1 MDARRS
7 MPMELR
13 QGFMDL
19 KIANDGRKEKP
30 MIQMSARVLPVVLFG
45 ALLGLTC
52 LSSSAQ
58 HDTTAAAKAAAQE
71 SSVKLADLS
80 WMVGTWKGEWGPRT
94 AEQVWLAPNAG
105 ELLGV
110 FRLAENDKMLVIELF
125 TLVERSGG
133 IDFYLRHFT
142 PQLVPWEKSEATMLH
157 LASLDALKIEFE
169 NSTNGMPKRA
179 SFTRLD
185 ADTYLAR
192 SEIVPESGEMQL
204 VEITYHRQKPAVEKS
219 SAGSGAHR
227 KKP

>member
-1 MDARRS
+1 MTQMSERV
-7 MPMELR
+7 
-13 QGFMDL
+13 F
-19 KIANDGRKEKP
+19 P
-30 MIQMSARVLPVVLFG
+30 MILFG
-45 ALLGLTC
+45 ALLGLTH
-52 LSSSAQ
+52 LSSSMSLLAQ
-58 HDTTAAAKAAAQE
+58 QDTATAVKAAAQA
-71 SSVKLADLS
+71 SIPKLADLS
-80 WMVGTWKGEWGPRT
+80 WLVGTWRGEWGPRT

-105 ELLGV
+105 EAIGV

-169 NSTNGMPKRA
+169 NPTNGMPKRA

-192 SEIVPESGEMQL
+192 SEIAPESGEMQV
-204 VEITYHRQKPAVEKS
+204 VEITYHRQKPAAEKS
-219 SAGSGAHR
+219 SVGSGAHR

>member
-1 MDARRS
+1 M
-7 MPMELR
+7 
-13 QGFMDL
+13 
-19 KIANDGRKEKP
+19 
-30 MIQMSARVLPVVLFG
+30 VLFG
-45 ALLGLTC
+45 ALLGLAC
-52 LSSSAQ
+52 LSCSAQ
-58 HDTTAAAKAAAQE
+58 QDTATAVKAAAQA
-71 SSVKLADLS
+71 SSPKLADLS
-80 WMVGTWKGEWGPRT
+80 WLVGTWKGEWGPRT

-105 ELLGV
+105 EALGV
-110 FRLAENDKMLVIELF
+110 FRLVENDKMLVIELF
-125 TLVERSGG
+125 TLVERSDG

-157 LASLDALKIEFE
+157 LANLDALKVEFE
-169 NSTNGMPKRA
+169 NPINGMPKRA

-192 SEIVPESGEMQL
+192 SEIVPESGEMQV

>member
-1 MDARRS
+1 
-7 MPMELR
+7 
-13 QGFMDL
+13 
-19 KIANDGRKEKP
+19 
-30 MIQMSARVLPVVLFG
+30 V
-45 ALLGLTC
+45 
-52 LSSSAQ
+52 
-58 HDTTAAAKAAAQE
+58 KAASQA
-71 SSVKLADLS
+71 SSPKLADLS
-80 WMVGTWKGEWGPRT
+80 WLVGTWKGEWGPRT
-94 AEQVWLAPNAG
+94 AELVWLAPNAG
-105 ELLGV
+105 EALGV

-169 NSTNGMPKRA
+169 NPINGMPKRA

-192 SEIVPESGEMQL
+192 SEIVPESGEMQV
-204 VEITYHRQKPAVEKS
+204 VEITYHRQKPAAEKS
-219 SAGSGAHR
+219 SVGSGAHR

>member
-1 MDARRS
+1 MAQMRARIF
-7 MPMELR
+7 PMV
-13 QGFMDL
+13 
-19 KIANDGRKEKP
+19 I
-30 MIQMSARVLPVVLFG
+30 FG

-52 LSSSAQ
+52 LSCPAQ
-58 HDTTAAAKAAAQE
+58 QHTATAANAAVQA
-71 SSVKLADLS
+71 SSPKLADLS
-80 WMVGTWKGEWGPRT
+80 WLVGTWKGEWGPRT

-105 ELLGV
+105 EALGV
-110 FRLAENDKMLVIELF
+110 FRLAENDKILVIELF
-125 TLVERSGG
+125 TLVQRSGG

-157 LASLDALKIEFE
+157 LANLDALKIDFE
-169 NSTNGMPKRA
+169 NPINGMPKRA

-192 SEIVPESGEMQL
+192 SEIVPDNGEMQA
-204 VEITYHRQKPAVEKS
+204 VEITYHRQNPAVEKS

>member
-1 MDARRS
+1 MT
-7 MPMELR
+7 
-13 QGFMDL
+13 
-19 KIANDGRKEKP
+19 
-30 MIQMSARVLPVVLFG
+30 QMSARVFPMVLFG

-58 HDTTAAAKAAAQE
+58 QDTATAVKAAAQT
-71 SSVKLADLS
+71 SIPKLADLS
-80 WMVGTWKGEWGPRT
+80 WLVGTWKGEWGPRT

-105 ELLGV
+105 EALGI
-110 FRLAENDKMLVIELF
+110 FRLTENDKMLVIELF

-142 PQLVPWEKSEATMLH
+142 PELVPWEKSEATMLH
-157 LASLDALKIEFE
+157 LANLDALKIEFE
-169 NSTNGMPKRA
+169 NPINGMPKRA

-192 SEIVPESGEMQL
+192 SEIVPESGEMQV
-204 VEITYHRQKPAVEKS
+204 VEITYHRQKPAVDKS